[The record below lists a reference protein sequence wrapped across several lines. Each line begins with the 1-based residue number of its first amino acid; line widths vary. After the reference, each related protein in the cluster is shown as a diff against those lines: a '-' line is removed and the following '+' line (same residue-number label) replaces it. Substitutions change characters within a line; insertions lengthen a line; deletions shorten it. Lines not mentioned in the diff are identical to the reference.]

1 MHSRKGN
8 CGRGRLNILYGV
20 AEDIGL
26 RPDMED
32 AHAIFD
38 IQEEGLFSA
47 EVYDGHGGRDAAY
60 AASEMLTPHFLSLL
74 RSERSRPASDKRP
87 DHELLR
93 EAYLAADR
101 YMTDR
106 GIVSGTAA
114 ATCHIIGDRFFAANV
129 GDSRVV
135 LGVRRDAV
143 QLTLDH
149 KPNVPAERLRIESL
163 GGVVITH
170 AVPRVQGILAM
181 SRALGDRVLKP
192 YVSGEPRIV
201 EGLLG
206 SENDF
211 AIVACDGVWDVLT
224 PKDVI
229 GVARDVGDPQPAAER
244 IVAKALGAGSGD
256 NVTVIVLDLR
266 QHTAQLARKKME
278 ILAVLDQ
285 ANEMDVSRE

>member
-1 MHSRKGN
+1 
-8 CGRGRLNILYGV
+8 
-20 AEDIGL
+20 
-26 RPDMED
+26 MED

-74 RSERSRPASDKRP
+74 RSERSKPASDKRP
-87 DHELLR
+87 DSELLR

-106 GIVSGTAA
+106 SIVSGTAA
-114 ATCHIIGDRFFAANV
+114 ATFLIIGDRFLAANV

-135 LGVRRDAV
+135 LGARRDAV
-143 QLTLDH
+143 QLTIDH
-149 KPNVPAERLRIESL
+149 KPNVPAERSRIESL

-181 SRALGDRVLKP
+181 SRALGDPVLKP
-192 YVSGEPRIV
+192 YVSAEPRIV

-211 AIVACDGVWDVLT
+211 AVVACDGVWDVLT

-229 GVARDVGDPQPAAER
+229 GVARDVGDAQPAAER
-244 IVAKALGAGSGD
+244 IVAKALGAGSND

-266 QHTAQLARKKME
+266 QHTAQLPRKKME
-278 ILAVLDQ
+278 ILAVLDR
-285 ANEMDVSRE
+285 AGE